1 MNSYF
6 KRFLCIVLLILSICY
21 SNIILG
27 EDQKPK
33 VFLALRGGEDDLSLL
48 SLDLGNWGLLN
59 VGMAKLI
66 IGYKFNKC

>member
-6 KRFLCIVLLILSICY
+6 ERFLCIVLLILSICY
-21 SNIILG
+21 SNIIHG

-33 VFLALRGGEDDLSLL
+33 VVLVLSGGGDDLSLL
-48 SLDLGNWGLLN
+48 SLDFGNWGLLN

-66 IGYKFNKC
+66 IGYKSNKC